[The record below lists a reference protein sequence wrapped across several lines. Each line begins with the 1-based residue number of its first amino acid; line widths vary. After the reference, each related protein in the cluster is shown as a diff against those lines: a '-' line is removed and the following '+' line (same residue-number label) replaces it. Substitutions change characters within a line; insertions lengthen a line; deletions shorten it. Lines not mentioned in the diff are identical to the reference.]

1 MDFAKHIK
9 PLSGE
14 SDWPIWKRKI
24 RDLLDYQE
32 GAVDIIEGTLTKPD
46 PLEDKPTKEEQKEYK
61 AASELYRKA
70 NSFAKSLISCA
81 VSDSVYQKIMDKVSA
96 YEAWEALKQQ
106 FEATSKDQ
114 LFKVCADFFAFN
126 WTSGEDVSTHVA
138 KLRSLWNELNN
149 GLKAKKE
156 NQLPDLILMCK
167 ALHILPSSF
176 ESFKASWML
185 LTKDETKTFD
195 ELAMQLC
202 VFERNMK
209 QPIKSDDG
217 DQEALFTRSKGSFN
231 NMKSKDNRRVFS
243 KEDVCNY
250 CHQKGHWVSRC
261 PKWFA
266 DGCPARDKAGNG
278 GQNSRFEGAEATI
291 AL

>member
-1 MDFAKHIK
+1 
-9 PLSGE
+9 
-14 SDWPIWKRKI
+14 
-24 RDLLDYQE
+24 
-32 GAVDIIEGTLTKPD
+32 
-46 PLEDKPTKEEQKEYK
+46 
-61 AASELYRKA
+61 
-70 NSFAKSLISCA
+70 
-81 VSDSVYQKIMDKVSA
+81 
-96 YEAWEALKQQ
+96 
-106 FEATSKDQ
+106 
-114 LFKVCADFFAFN
+114 
-126 WTSGEDVSTHVA
+126 
-138 KLRSLWNELNN
+138 
-149 GLKAKKE
+149 
-156 NQLPDLILMCK
+156 MCK

-209 QPIKSDDG
+209 QPIKNDDG

-231 NMKSKDNRRVFS
+231 NMKSKDSRRAFS

-266 DGCPARDKAGNG
+266 DGCPARDNASNG